1 MRANAR
7 AILIEALRDAHRWLD
22 ELLSDPGLTLE
33 SLASREGKSERSI
46 RMTLSLAFLAPEIVK
61 AADRDA
67 VSDAPV
73 SSIGD
78 LANCRDHATAERKLY
93 GWNRRHPRPRFKPPF
108 ARARGLEGRFGVHE
122 CHQLE
127 HPSKT
132 LPTVG
137 TRQMRS
143 RVRQNTTS
151 SKMLNPLAW
160 TPARTPCILYA
171 GRRIP
176 RQFQLKDGWTC
187 GRPASSPD
195 GQGVGR
201 LLAADEDE

>member
-1 MRANAR
+1 VR
-7 AILIEALRDAHRWLD
+7 
-22 ELLSDPGLTLE
+22 
-33 SLASREGKSERSI
+33 
-46 RMTLSLAFLAPEIVK
+46 
-61 AADRDA
+61 
-67 VSDAPV
+67 
-73 SSIGD
+73 
-78 LANCRDHATAERKLY
+78 
-93 GWNRRHPRPRFKPPF
+93 
-108 ARARGLEGRFGVHE
+108 E

-127 HPSKT
+127 HPSKA

-151 SKMLNPLAW
+151 AKMLNPLAW

-187 GRPASSPD
+187 AGDTQVLPTD
-195 GQGVGR
+195 NGFGR